1 VANRILGV
9 AIITLSSVAAFAGG
23 NLLFAEMRQSQAQA
37 MMEFEESNANSL
49 RRDLQ
54 LKIKEQVSDVAR
66 FGALPGSIGS
76 MHKTI
81 ATLLE
86 VTRSDSAEVERNLRG
101 LLRVEPASGSNWL
114 TLAKIRMK
122 QDRSGK
128 SAFSAL
134 NMSELTEPREI
145 DVIVQR
151 TRFYLSL
158 WETMPDDK
166 KIQALRQLSDAVP
179 FMGNQ
184 AIREIKSEIT
194 ARTMNQRQAIKEQL
208 LAWAAGEKA
217 WMKAIGL

>member
-23 NLLFAEMRQSQAQA
+23 NLLFAEIRQSQAQA
-37 MMEFEESNANSL
+37 MLEFEESNANSL
-49 RRDLQ
+49 PRNLQ
-54 LKIKEQVSDVAR
+54 LKIKEQVYDVAR
-66 FGALPGSIGS
+66 FGSPPGSIGS

-114 TLAKIRMK
+114 ALAKIRMK

-134 NMSELTEPREI
+134 KMSELTEPREI

-158 WETMPDDK
+158 WETMPDGK
-166 KIQALRQLSDAVP
+166 KIQALRELSDTVP

-184 AIREIKSEIT
+184 AIQEIKSEIT
-194 ARTMNQRQAIKEQL
+194 ARTMMQRQAIKEQL